1 MYQEF
6 STALKREKN
15 ILSKAP
21 TIQELPRKKKVPF
34 YFLFCLKE
42 YEKEGKLCLKIQK
55 CYKATSKRILDIIQR
70 MLNFTSTLKRITK
83 RLKKQQNIGKKNN
96 NNKKN
101 TPSNSNRIGNNVRTP
116 IIAAELS
123 IM

>member
-1 MYQEF
+1 M
-6 STALKREKN
+6 
-15 ILSKAP
+15 
-21 TIQELPRKKKVPF
+21 
-34 YFLFCLKE
+34 
-42 YEKEGKLCLKIQK
+42 
-55 CYKATSKRILDIIQR
+55 DIIQR

-83 RLKKQQNIGKKNN
+83 RLKKQQNIAKKNNN